1 MKKFLEFIKE
11 SKEALIIAATMFLI
25 LIGTQVL
32 TGICFW
38 QGTSVVILLNALI
51 LISIFLIF
59 LGIFKR
65 VKVSLIMTTFLS
77 YIIAIINYLL
87 IVIRGI
93 PFSFADIFSIKAA
106 INVLSDF
113 NVAFEYKFVISIF
126 IFIMNLILI
135 SLMDDKKLNAS
146 IRKSKTFFLGFI
158 LFCRIWITSSGQLY
172 YVTEESDQ
180 YYGVLYR
187 FLKTTKDTFLQKPSG
202 YSKELVEDILER
214 YEYED
219 IDSNNVNEN
228 KDKPNIIVI
237 MNESFA
243 DINKIYDLGLK
254 ENVNNFSKISSN
266 MKLYSPTYGGTTAN
280 CEYEFLTGFTSSF
293 YGNNVP
299 YQQYIKD
306 DLLSIANVAKDNGYT
321 TSAMHLYKSSSYNR
335 DLVYSYLGFDNALF
349 DNKINDIGIQKIL
362 NSDENTYKKIIDI
375 FENKK
380 ENEKLFNFTITLQ
393 NHLPFVIDFES
404 YKEKYPQ
411 YEKEI
416 SKFEERYKKE
426 NYTENEELNGYL
438 NSIRISDE
446 AIEDLLSYFKEYD
459 EKVIIMFFGDHQP
472 RINEEKIDSAGN
484 EKKYEVSYALWSNY
498 EMEKE
503 EIDSISINYLPV
515 ILSENAGLDMP
526 SQYRFLSDLKEKIPV
541 ITYGK
546 YMDSEGTW
554 YDIEDSESKHYNLIK
569 EYEYLQYYYMS
580 NDYKK

>member
-1 MKKFLEFIKE
+1 MKKILEFIKE

-25 LIGTQVL
+25 LIGIQVL
-32 TGICFW
+32 TGIRFW
-38 QGTSVVILLNALI
+38 QGTSVIILLNALI
-51 LISIFLIF
+51 LISMFLIL
-59 LGIFKR
+59 LGVLKR
-65 VKVSLIMTTFLS
+65 VKVSLIITTFLS

-87 IVIRGI
+87 IVIRGV
-93 PFSFADIFSIKAA
+93 PFSFADIFSVKAA

-113 NVAFEYKFVISIF
+113 NVAFGYKFAISIF
-126 IFIMNLILI
+126 VFIMILILI

-158 LFCRIWITSSGQLY
+158 LFCSIWFTCSSQLY

-187 FLKTTKDTFLQKPSG
+187 FLKTTKDTFLQQPDG
-202 YSKELVEDILER
+202 YTKEIAEKILEK
-214 YEYED
+214 YVDNYSTNDDE
-219 IDSNNVNEN
+219 S

-254 ENVNNFSKISSN
+254 ENVKIMEEMSSN
-266 MKLYSPTYGGTTAN
+266 TKLYSPTYGGTTAN

-306 DLLSIANVAKDNGYT
+306 DLFSIANVAKDNGYI

-335 DLVYSYLGFDNALF
+335 NLIYSYFGFDNILF
-349 DNKINDIGIQKIL
+349 DDTINDIGIQKIL
-362 NSDENTYKKIIDI
+362 NSDENTYKKIIDT

-393 NHLPFVIDFES
+393 NHLPFIIDFES

-411 YEKEI
+411 YEEEI
-416 SKFEERYKKE
+416 SKFEERYEKE
-426 NYTENEELNGYL
+426 KYTENEELNGYL
-438 NSIRISDE
+438 NSIRMSDE
-446 AIEDLLSYFKEYD
+446 AIEELLSYFEKNE

-472 RINEEKIDSAGN
+472 RINEEKIESATD

-503 EIDSISINYLPV
+503 ELNNISINYLPV
-515 ILSENAGLDMP
+515 ILAEKAGLDMP
-526 SQYRFLSDLKEKIPV
+526 GYYRFLSNLKEKIPV
-541 ITYGK
+541 ITHGK
-546 YMDSEGTW
+546 YMDSEGIW
-554 YDIEDSESKHYNLIK
+554 YDIDDSESIYYNLIK
-569 EYEYLQYYYMS
+569 EYEYVQYYYMS